1 VAGRFWHWYEK
12 ANRVVRFFTGPAQIG
27 AGHAEGPDVRTT
39 DHPCPICGAPLSGHH
54 IQRSANQITPTRM
67 ICPQ

>member
-1 VAGRFWHWYEK
+1 VAGRFWHWYEQ

-27 AGHAEGPDVRTT
+27 AGYVEEPDVRTT
-39 DHPCPICGAPLSGHH
+39 DHACPMCGAALSTHT

-67 ICPQ
+67 ICPR